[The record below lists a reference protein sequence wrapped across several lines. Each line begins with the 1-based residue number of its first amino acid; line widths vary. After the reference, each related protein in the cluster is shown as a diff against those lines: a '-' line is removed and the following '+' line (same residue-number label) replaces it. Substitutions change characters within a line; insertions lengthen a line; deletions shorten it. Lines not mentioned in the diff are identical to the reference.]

1 MSGASLL
8 AGLGSFDRTK
18 LRKTSTTVRDVV
30 GRVKI
35 ERSGLPTKPQVD
47 ARGDA
52 RAPPMPTQAQ
62 SATAHLPIRSTQRSR
77 LAERKRTRVSQ
88 VVALVRR
95 GAGIDELRS
104 LVDTGANIH
113 EREMGSRERM
123 PIHWAASR
131 VASLAVLRCLVD
143 AGAFVGARDA
153 RGFTPLHIA
162 ALRGAASSA
171 AEAMALLI
179 AAHASPNSVTED
191 GRTPIRDVC
200 VRGDGD
206 AVASLLRCGAATG
219 RRPGDGPI
227 PAPLAFALN
236 AGCAQARETRGSDAD
251 VGAWSAAERALAS
264 ASASRAR

>member
-1 MSGASLL
+1 MSNFL

-35 ERSGLPTKPQVD
+35 EQSGLPTEPQVD

-52 RAPPMPTQAQ
+52 RAPPMPTPTE
-62 SATAHLPIRSTQRSR
+62 SAAAHLPIRSTQRSR
-77 LAERKRTRVSQ
+77 LAERKRARVSR

-95 GAGIDELRS
+95 GARIEELRS

-131 VASLAVLRCLVD
+131 VAPLAVLRCLID

-162 ALRGAASSA
+162 ALRGVASSA

-179 AAHASPNSVTED
+179 AAHASPNSVTDD
-191 GRTPIRDVC
+191 GRTPLRDVC
-200 VRGDGD
+200 ARGDSD
-206 AVASLLRCGAATG
+206 AVASLLMCGAATG
-219 RRPGDGPI
+219 RRSGDCPI

-236 AGCAQARETRGSDAD
+236 AGRAQAREAHGADAD
-251 VGAWSAAERALAS
+251 LDAWSAAERALSS
-264 ASASRAR
+264 ASARATT